1 MTAAATDVLVA
12 ADVGGTSMKCALVD
26 LAGTVRH
33 TERHPTGREHGP
45 DAVVDR
51 ILDVVAGLADGAR
64 ERGYTPRGV
73 GIAVPG
79 VIDEARGIA
88 VNAANLGWR
97 DVPLRDAAEAR
108 TGLPTALGHDVR
120 AGGIAEARIGAG
132 RGHRHVLFVA
142 IGTGIA
148 GAHLVDGNAYPGGHG
163 AACELGHIVVRP
175 GGAPCGCGGY
185 GHLEAIASAANVAR
199 RYREATGD
207 TAATAADVA
216 ARANGGEAAAVAV
229 WRETVEVLADGF
241 VTGIALFDPDVIV
254 VGGGLAEAGEALL
267 RPLEAAVAA
276 QLTFHHR
283 PWFVLA
289 ALGDEAGCVG
299 AAQLAKDRLADVTG
313 VPVDQPST
321 ME

>member
-1 MTAAATDVLVA
+1 MKVTADPVTSADVLIA

-33 TERHPTGREHGP
+33 TERHPTGTERGP
-45 DAVVDR
+45 DAVVAR
-51 ILDVVAGLADGAR
+51 ILDVVEGLASHAR
-64 ERGYTPRGV
+64 DAGFTPRGV

-97 DVPLRDAAEAR
+97 DVPLRAAAEAR
-108 TGLPTALGHDVR
+108 VGLPTALGHDVR
-120 AGGIAEARIGAG
+120 AGGIAEARLGAG

-148 GAHLVDGNAYPGGHG
+148 GAHLVDGRAYSGAHG

-175 GGAPCGCGGY
+175 GGPLCGCGAY

-199 RYREATGD
+199 RYREATGGGD
-207 TAATAADVA
+207 ATAADVV
-216 ARANGGEAAAVAV
+216 ARADDGEPEAVAV

-241 VTGIALFDPDVIV
+241 VTGIALFDPDIIV
-254 VGGGLAEAGEALL
+254 LGGGLAEAGDALL
-267 RPLEAAVAA
+267 RPLAAAVAG
-276 QLTFHHR
+276 QLTFQHM
-283 PWFVLA
+283 PEFVLA

-299 AAQLAKDRLADVTG
+299 AAQLAKDRLSD
-313 VPVDQPST
+313 ST
-321 ME
+321 QVSTVE